1 MIEIRGLSKT
11 FDGKL
16 ALRGVS
22 LGIRPGERVALV
34 GHNGSGKT
42 TLVRCLLG
50 LHNYEGVVSIDGEE
64 VGTDRVTSLQRIA
77 FVPQSPPA
85 LRFTVTEYL
94 EFLRAVCGVEPAAV
108 IGVAATLGLD
118 VGECRRRPFR
128 KLSGGMKQ
136 KLLVAAALA
145 RRPALLVMDEP
156 TANLDPA
163 ARGAFFALLAGL
175 PSETALLL
183 TSHRVDEL
191 AGLVTRLVE
200 LDEGAVSRD
209 EVVSPLTPG
218 ESVADRM
225 LCRVV
230 VAKDAAPSV
239 TRGLAAWGLTGGAAP
254 DARDTWEGQVGA
266 PDRFRLLAD
275 LSRWAGALR
284 SVELSEARRSDTEG
298 GLPS

>member
-1 MIEIRGLSKT
+1 MIEIRSLHKA
-11 FDGKL
+11 FDKKP
-16 ALRGVS
+16 ALRDVS
-22 LGIRPGERVALV
+22 LTVAPGERVALV

-42 TLVRCLLG
+42 TLVRCILG
-50 LHNYEGVVSIDGEE
+50 LHNYEGRILVEGHE
-64 VGTDRVTSLQRIA
+64 VRAERVAMLRKIA

-94 EFLRAVCGVEPAAV
+94 EFLRAVCGVAPSEV
-108 IGVAATLGLD
+108 IRVAGVLGLD

-136 KLLVAAALA
+136 KLLAAAALA

-163 ARGAFFALLAGL
+163 ARGAFFTLLAGL
-175 PSETALLL
+175 PRESALLL

-200 LDEGAVSRD
+200 LDDGAVARD
-209 EVVSPLTPG
+209 EVVSTLAPG
-218 ESVADRM
+218 ASVADRVR
-225 LCRVV
+225 CRIV
-230 VAKDAAPSV
+230 VAQEAAASV
-239 TRGLAAWGLTGGAAP
+239 VRGLAAWGLAC
-254 DARDTWEGQVGA
+254 DVARGTQNTWRGYVGA

-284 SVELSEARRSDTEG
+284 TVELEDERQAHELG
-298 GLPS
+298 EQPS